1 MVMVPDG
8 VLGSS
13 CHAGTKTDV
22 AVRPDTILS
31 VFIVIP
37 LLRMVD
43 SQDTIVWRGN
53 PANASFIVSV
63 ACRTSVSRGIKVIN
77 SWL

>member
-1 MVMVPDG
+1 MVMAPAG
-8 VLGSS
+8 VLYSS

-22 AVRPDTILS
+22 VVRPGTILS

-43 SQDTIVWRGN
+43 SQDTNSLERKRRSF
-53 PANASFIVSV
+53 AFLAS
-63 ACRTSVSRGIKVIN
+63 R
-77 SWL
+77 